1 MGWNDRLDRDPML
14 CDECEDCENE
24 CIQHEEVCDM
34 CGHYP
39 CACDVMYESWKDE
52 QAAIYEDD

>member
-1 MGWNDRLDRDPML
+1 MGWNDRLDDPLL

-34 CGHYP
+34 CGCYP
-39 CACDVMYESWKDE
+39 CACDAIFEAWEDE
-52 QAAIYEDD
+52 QDEMYRD